1 MTLEHGAT
9 SSGDSVLEA
18 IPLGGL
24 GEFGMNMLL
33 VVWEDTGILI
43 DAGSMFPGPEL
54 LGVDLVVPD
63 VSCITE
69 RVGRLRAIVLTH
81 GHQDHIGALPYV
93 WPLLDGPV
101 YGTPLTLALVLP
113 KLVEHGLDPS
123 ERLQEVMAGDTVTVG
138 DLKIEFIRVTHSMP
152 DCVAVAIHTPAGVI
166 VHTGDFKFDETP
178 LDGLPS
184 DTARLAELGRLGVL
198 ALFGDSTNIHRPGVT
213 GSEQDVA
220 PGLEEVFNHST
231 GRILVTTF
239 ASSIYRIQ
247 LVAEM
252 AERFGRKLAFAGR
265 GIVENTKIGERLGH
279 LRFPAGLRIQDRE
292 ASRYSRRDVV
302 CVATGS
308 QGEPTAALS
317 RIATGEHRHLA
328 LESGDAVVFSAR
340 AIPGNEKAIGRVMD
354 HIARR
359 GAECV
364 HGDRRFIHVSG
375 HASKDELKLML
386 SLIRPRYFV
395 PIHGEYRFLAEH
407 ARVATEST
415 DDRTEVLL
423 LENGQV
429 VRFSPGT
436 GGIVDSVK
444 TGRTLLDRTR
454 AGEVVETVLRERQH
468 LGREGVVVPVVTVSR
483 QGAGVVGTPEVITRG
498 MVLDE
503 QVDMLLET
511 LPELVREIVAEEHH
525 DESPKQGQV
534 AEQVRGELQR
544 VFRRRLG
551 RRPVV
556 LPVIMES

>member
-1 MTLEHGAT
+1 MTSQLR
-9 SSGDSVLEA
+9 V

-24 GEFGMNMLL
+24 GEIGKNMMAFEYEDDIVVVDCGVQFPEEGMFGI
-33 VVWEDTGILI
+33 DLI
-43 DAGSMFPGPEL
+43 I
-54 LGVDLVVPD
+54 PD
-63 VSCITE
+63 VSYLVE
-69 RVGRLRAIVLTH
+69 RADKVRAILITH
-81 GHQDHIGALPYV
+81 GHEDHIGALPFILPQLNV
-93 WPLLDGPV
+93 PV
-101 YGTPLTLALVLP
+101 YAPRLAHGLISAKLKERRGARDSVILPIDPGEVHHFGTSFDVSWFRVCHSIPDAMGIAIGTPL
-113 KLVEHGLDPS
+113 G
-123 ERLQEVMAGDTVTVG
+123 TV
-138 DLKIEFIRVTHSMP
+138 I
-152 DCVAVAIHTPAGVI
+152 
-166 VHTGDFKFDETP
+166 HTGDFKIDHTP
-178 LDGLPS
+178 ADGKSTDFSVLS
-184 DTARLAELGRLGVL
+184 RLASEGVL
-198 ALFGDSTNIHRPGVT
+198 LLMSDSTYAEVEGYT
-213 GSEQDVA
+213 ESEQVVGEALERAIGQAAGRVMVA
-220 PGLEEVFNHST
+220 
-231 GRILVTTF
+231 TF
-239 ASSIYRIQ
+239 ASLISRVQ
-247 LVAEM
+247 QVTTAAVAH
-252 AERFGRKLAFAGR
+252 GRKVAVVGR
-265 GIVENTKIGERLGH
+265 SMMNNVTMAKSMGYLDAPEGTLVSLGEARKLP
-279 LRFPAGLRIQDRE
+279 LEETVII
-292 ASRYSRRDVV
+292 
-302 CVATGS
+302 ATGS

-317 RIATGEHRHLA
+317 RITTGEHRHLA
-328 LESGDAVVFSAR
+328 LEPGDAVVFSAR

-364 HGDRRFIHVSG
+364 HGDRRSIHVSG
-375 HASKDELKLML
+375 HASKDELTLML